1 MNKKLIAIAVATV
14 MAAPV
19 MAADMKISGRLNQQF
34 ISHDIDGGA
43 STLNNT
49 DNGHQRLQFD
59 VKAGNAFGRVAYD
72 ARQGKGGTD
81 RDSYVGYKF
90 SGASVQYGRMANAAK
105 NIEKDPLIATFL
117 ESRSSA
123 ANAASVLGSGKG
135 SAYSSNG
142 FISEIVEVK
151 LKAGGATIKV
161 QAGFSDNDKATA
173 AVAGDANQ
181 GHIGVSVTGKA
192 GGVRWWIANNNGE
205 ADGADATV
213 GATIGTASD
222 QSSTK
227 IGASMKFGKV
237 ATTLDYQTTEVDSF
251 ETTSTTIR
259 ANMSL
264 GGGAKV
270 YAGIS
275 LREDDSAGSAGDATW
290 LRLAY
295 SKKLS
300 GGAMVYAGYTSTDY
314 DTAGPADTSTL
325 GVGMTIKF

>member
-1 MNKKLIAIAVATV
+1 MNKKLIAIAVASV
-14 MAAPV
+14 MATPV
-19 MAADMKISGRLNQQF
+19 MAADLKISGRVNQQF
-34 ISHDIDGGA
+34 ISTDTDGGA

-59 VKAGNAFGRVAYD
+59 VKEGDAFGRIAYD
-72 ARQGKGGTD
+72 ARQGKGASD

-90 SGASVQYGRMANAAK
+90 GGVAVQYGRMANAAK

-117 ESRSSA
+117 ETRASA
-123 ANAASVLGSGKG
+123 ANAVGSNKF
-135 SAYSSNG
+135 AKTYSSNG

-151 LKAGGATIKV
+151 FKAGGATIKV
-161 QAGFSDNDKATA
+161 QAGLSDNDVADAATK
-173 AVAGDANQ
+173 GDANQ
-181 GHIGVSVTGKA
+181 GHVGISVTGKA
-192 GGVRWWIANNNGE
+192 GGVRWWVANNNGQ
-205 ADGADATV
+205 ADGADATIGTTV
-213 GATIGTASD
+213 GTASD

-237 ATTLDYQTTEVDSF
+237 AATLDYQTAELDNF
-251 ETTSTTIR
+251 ESTTTTIR
-259 ANMSL
+259 ANMGL

-270 YAGIS
+270 YGAIS

-300 GGAMVYAGYTSTDY
+300 KGVTAYAGYTSTDY
-314 DTAGPADTSTL
+314 DTAGPADVSMI
-325 GVGMTIKF
+325 GAGMTIKF